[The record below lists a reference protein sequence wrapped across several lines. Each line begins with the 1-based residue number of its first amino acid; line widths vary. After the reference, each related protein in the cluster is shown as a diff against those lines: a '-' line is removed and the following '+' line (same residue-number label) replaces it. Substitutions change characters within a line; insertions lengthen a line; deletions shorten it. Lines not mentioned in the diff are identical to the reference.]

1 MAVPVLYTFLGAE
14 HLRPPFVSD
23 TEVYDLDQLRADLK
37 ACSTDDQRGLFA
49 YTGFCSAYE
58 SPGLEVDGIGVLGL
72 PLTDTSALKSIASET
87 TAKTW
92 EVGAN
97 QVSFINPKWDTSIQK
112 NLVPLATVELGVDK
126 AAISNTRAEL
136 VKLVLQEAG
145 AELRVDDSTSAAG
158 KYGVF
163 EISLPSI
170 HGGGQIIF
178 MHDNYKKTWDTS
190 KGSSYRLSFAGC
202 YTDVDH
208 VSNPIISGHRLL
220 LSYNLVNISGE
231 AL

>member
-145 AELRVDDSTSAAG
+145 AELRVEYSYHLYPILHSFLISCSDSTSAAG

-190 KGSSYRLSFAGC
+190 KGSSYRLSFAGW
-202 YTDVDH
+202 
-208 VSNPIISGHRLL
+208 
-220 LSYNLVNISGE
+220 
-231 AL
+231 